1 MRYIVVQQR
10 GSVYYCDRSYI
21 HNLYRVDILYNFVDI
36 DPLFPKIQCTYGGT
50 YFLFVQPN
58 DMTRDIPSVPSNFLP
73 NQQSAAS
80 ANASS
85 NLRPADRNLFR
96 RPSTTIPPTT
106 SSTTTLNGSSR
117 ANVHSTSQAVEY
129 DSDDSQVKKRKKVA
143 SVEWHGQT
151 FYIIG
156 KESVINK
163 LRDTYSVRTLMEDG
177 QLQLLVNHDNDP
189 YTEHGS

>member
-10 GSVYYCDRSYI
+10 GSVYYFD
-21 HNLYRVDILYNFVDI
+21 RVDILYNFVDI

-80 ANASS
+80 ANTSS

-106 SSTTTLNGSSR
+106 SSITTLNGSSR
-117 ANVHSTSQAVEY
+117 ANVHSTSQAV
-129 DSDDSQVKKRKKVA
+129 KKRKKVA
-143 SVEWHGQT
+143 SMERHGQT

-177 QLQLLVNHDNDP
+177 QLQLLVNHDIDP
-189 YTEHGS
+189 YTEYGS